1 MRTDKKVA
9 DNAVLVVY
17 DGQINEW
24 NVRRSCKRGENPE
37 LDSLAFIKN
46 GMIYINE
53 SIATRYGLKIIV
65 VGDGDYPAPTR

>member
-17 DGQINEW
+17 DGRINEW
-24 NVRRSCKRGENPE
+24 NVRRSCKRGEDAK

-46 GMIYINE
+46 GIIYINE
-53 SIATRYGLKIIV
+53 SVATRYGLNIV
-65 VGDGDYPAPTR
+65 VVADGEYPAPTR